1 MCARADGARI
11 GRSAEQLLC
20 CACRAF
26 PALPWRSDNHELV
39 HSRDDLARLGALLA
53 AMGEAASEGADAA
66 EARGSD
72 ESSARRLVG
81 YNSIVNHD
89 PIVAVLALQ

>member
-1 MCARADGARI
+1 MNDLSNTPGDAALNTSPESLSRRHFLR
-11 GRSAEQLLC
+11 RSGQLGL
-20 CACRAF
+20 AGTAMPF
-26 PALPWRSDNHELV
+26 ALN
-39 HSRDDLARLGALLA
+39 LA

>member
-1 MCARADGARI
+1 
-11 GRSAEQLLC
+11 
-20 CACRAF
+20 
-26 PALPWRSDNHELV
+26 V

-66 EARGSD
+66 EARGGSD